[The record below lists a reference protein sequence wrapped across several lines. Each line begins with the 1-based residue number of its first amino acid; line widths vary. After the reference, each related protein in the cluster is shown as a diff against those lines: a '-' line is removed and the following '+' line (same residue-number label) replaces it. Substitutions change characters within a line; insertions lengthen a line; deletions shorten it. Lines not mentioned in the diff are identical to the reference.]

1 MNDMVS
7 PSQSSPS
14 MMGNAGQKANTSG
27 ENAAM
32 VRRIEIV
39 FCLHW
44 VGIEFFQL
52 LTKPRLQELVREV
65 DANEQL
71 DGKVKLVKF

>member
-32 VRRIEIV
+32 VRRIETFFVDIWLELNV
-39 FCLHW
+39 FSC
-44 VGIEFFQL
+44 
-52 LTKPRLQELVREV
+52 
-65 DANEQL
+65 
-71 DGKVKLVKF
+71 